1 MGSREGSSPAAP
13 RWQDGSCF
21 VQGDQEL
28 GIFFQGD
35 QELTIFCVSGSSTSC
50 SRARGMRPARAQQ
63 VSTVLV
69 LPGWHH
75 GRAAGRE
82 LRDALLPSGLG
93 APAAAAAPTAL
104 LGLVQAAEPQCH
116 VVKCGE

>member
-1 MGSREGSSPAAP
+1 
-13 RWQDGSCF
+13 
-21 VQGDQEL
+21 
-28 GIFFQGD
+28 
-35 QELTIFCVSGSSTSC
+35 
-50 SRARGMRPARAQQ
+50 MRPAKAQQ

-82 LRDALLPSGLG
+82 LRDALLPSRLG
-93 APAAAAAPTAL
+93 APAAAAPASAPP
-104 LGLVQAAEPQCH
+104 GLVQAAEPQCH